1 MVYDGFCCYFF
12 STCQLDYQGDLVVYF
27 TMFLPH
33 HATTANLWHCKIV
46 CLFQE
51 HGLFVRELF
60 QFYPQLFFIL
70 F

>member
-12 STCQLDYQGDLVVYF
+12 YIYQLDYQGDLIVYF
-27 TMFLPH
+27 TMFVPH
-33 HATTANLWHCKIV
+33 QATTTNLWHCKIV

-60 QFYPQLFFIL
+60 QFYP
-70 F
+70 